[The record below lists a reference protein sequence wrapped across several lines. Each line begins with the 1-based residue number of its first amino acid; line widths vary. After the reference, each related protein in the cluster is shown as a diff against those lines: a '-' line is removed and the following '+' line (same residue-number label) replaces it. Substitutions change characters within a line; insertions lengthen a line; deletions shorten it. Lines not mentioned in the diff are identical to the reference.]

1 MLSAFTNSLKIP
13 ELRQKIFF
21 TLALLFIARVGANI
35 PLPGVDPTPIKEFF
49 EFQEQTRKDSGG
61 NDILGFYNMFTGGA
75 LLNGALFALGIMP
88 YISASIIMQLMGAVF
103 PQLARLQQEGEP
115 GRQKISQYTRYLTIL
130 ICIVQGGLLAVA
142 LRDSPGS
149 LIQGFDPS
157 TIVEVDGKSK
167 PLGPIVV
174 FSGAP
179 SLFLLLTVVFLTTGS
194 LILMWLGEQITQR
207 GIGNGISLLITVGIL
222 ADLPKALHDAYAL
235 VFLSEAG
242 DNMVIVKALLMV
254 GLFLL
259 VVCGI
264 IAVTQ
269 AQRKIPVQY
278 AKRMVGRKVFGGQS
292 SFLPLK
298 VNYAGVMPVIFASAI
313 LMFPAQLLR
322 TLGAAMADADN
333 RTNWATQL
341 ADVFASR
348 GFVYYFVY
356 GGLILVFSYFWVSIM
371 FKPVQIADDLK
382 KNGGYVPGVRPGDP
396 TARFLDFVMTR
407 LTLAGSIFLTIIAVF
422 PDFIFKMA
430 NVSYN
435 VATFFGGTGMLIIVG
450 VILDTMRQ
458 IETFLLQRNY
468 DGFLRKGRIRGRSGN
483 ASQGIESLDLKDFE
497 AQWRPLIYISVILFA
512 LGMAGYFLK
521 K

>member
-49 EFQEQTRKDSGG
+49 ETQDANSGE

-115 GRQKISQYTRYLTIL
+115 GRQKISQYTRYLTIV
-130 ICIVQGGLLAVA
+130 ICMVQGGLLAVA
-142 LRDSPGS
+142 LKDSPGS
-149 LIQGFDPS
+149 LIQGF
-157 TIVEVDGKSK
+157 EGN
-167 PLGPIVV
+167 IVV
-174 FSGAP
+174 FDGPGSY
-179 SLFLLLTVVFLTTGS
+179 FLLLTVVFLTTGS

-222 ADLPKALHDAYAL
+222 SDLPKALHDAYNL
-235 VFLSEAG
+235 VFKADG
-242 DNMVIVKALLMV
+242 DDNLVLLKALLMV

-322 TLGAAMADADN
+322 TLGAALADPEAPNDPNWAMSLADA
-333 RTNWATQL
+333 
-341 ADVFASR
+341 FASR
-348 GFVYYFVY
+348 GMFYYLVY

-382 KNGGYVPGVRPGDP
+382 KNGGYVPGVRPGEP

-407 LTLAGSIFLTIIAVF
+407 LTLAGAIFLTIIAVF
-422 PDFIFKMA
+422 PDFIFSTA
-430 NVSYN
+430 GVSYN

-450 VILDTMRQ
+450 VVLDTMRQ
-458 IETFLLQRNY
+458 IETFLLQRHY
-468 DGFLRKGRIRGRSGN
+468 DGFLRKGRIRGRSAG
-483 ASQGIESLDLKDFE
+483 ASQGIESLELKDFE
-497 AQWRPLIYISVILFA
+497 AQWRPLIYISVA
-512 LGMAGYFLK
+512 LLVLGLAAAFLK
-521 K
+521 G